1 MFYNQISTNVL
12 NNVFDKQ
19 RIILN
24 NMENEN
30 DDDEIPRYN
39 MFSVKKRKTEV

>member
-1 MFYNQISTNVL
+1 MFYNQISTNVV

-19 RIILN
+19 TIIVN
-24 NMENEN
+24 NMEN

>member
-1 MFYNQISTNVL
+1 MFYNQINTDVL

-19 RIILN
+19 TIIVN
-24 NMENEN
+24 NMEN
-30 DDDEIPRYN
+30 DEIPRYN

>member
-1 MFYNQISTNVL
+1 MFYNQISTNVV

-19 RIILN
+19 TIIVN
-24 NMENEN
+24 NMEND